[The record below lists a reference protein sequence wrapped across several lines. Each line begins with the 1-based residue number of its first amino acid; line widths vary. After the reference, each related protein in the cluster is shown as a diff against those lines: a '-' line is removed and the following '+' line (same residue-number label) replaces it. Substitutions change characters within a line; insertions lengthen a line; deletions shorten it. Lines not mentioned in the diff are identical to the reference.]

1 MVKKDKYH
9 VAGYVKLAKLWERA
23 AETAL
28 AYHHKYYEDKYVED
42 PQMELFD
49 VYVDITGQK
58 DIRKRPDMIRL
69 IRDCIDGHVN
79 CIATQT
85 RAYLAANNRELFYL
99 LYFLFKLPGGI
110 EIVTEDDNYHIDTII
125 NADNQKQALS
135 AMASDYI
142 KMNPK
147 DYENW
152 KTGILSA
159 VEKICNK

>member
-1 MVKKDKYH
+1 MVKNDKYH

-23 AETAL
+23 AEAAL
-28 AYHHKYYEDKYVED
+28 AYHNKYYEDKFAED

-49 VYVDITGQK
+49 VYIDITGQK

-69 IRDCIDGHVN
+69 IRDSIDGHVN

-99 LYFLFKLPGGI
+99 LHFLFELPGGF
-110 EIVTEDDNYHIDTII
+110 EIVTEDDNYHIDTIT
-125 NADNQKQALS
+125 NAEDQKQALL

-159 VEKICNK
+159 VEKTSNK